1 MDVNKDINEWR
12 AEKLGYVYFSR
23 LNDLIINEPNDSDKL
38 FDYWIDIG
46 ENHKPTGRYFA
57 VEVKSFN
64 NKKNPAELVPDE
76 YKNLAIPALLVLF
89 DNNNDRGY
97 YAWIKK
103 PEKNGE
109 LVFNLTKE
117 AMADLNNDSLN
128 TIVTEIKDWY
138 LKKQI
143 A

>member
-1 MDVNKDINEWR
+1 MDANKDINEWR

-23 LNDLIINEPNDSDKL
+23 LNDLIINESNDSDKL

-64 NKKNPAELVPDE
+64 NKKKPAELVPDE
-76 YKNLAIPALLVLF
+76 YRNLAIPALLVLF
-89 DNNNDRGY
+89 DNSNDRGY
-97 YAWIKK
+97 YTWIKK

-109 LVFNLTKE
+109 LVFYLTKA

-128 TIVTEIKDWY
+128 RIVTEIKDWY
-138 LKKQI
+138 SRKQI

>member
-1 MDVNKDINEWR
+1 MEAKKDINEWR

-23 LNDLIINEPNDSDKL
+23 LSDLIINEPNVNDKL

-64 NKKNPAELVPDE
+64 NKKKPAELMPDK
-76 YKNLAIPALLVLF
+76 YRNLVIPALLVLF
-89 DNNNDRGY
+89 DNNNDHGY
-97 YAWIKK
+97 YTWIKK
-103 PEKNGE
+103 PEDNGE
-109 LVFNLTKE
+109 LLFDLAKE
-117 AMADLNNDSLN
+117 DIAELNNDSLN
-128 TIVTEIKDWY
+128 TIVAEIKNWY
-138 LKKQI
+138 SKKQI

>member
-1 MDVNKDINEWR
+1 MEANKDINEWR

-23 LNDLIINEPNDSDKL
+23 LNDLIINEPNTSDKL

-46 ENHKPTGRYFA
+46 ENRRPTGRYFA

-64 NKKNPAELVPDE
+64 NKKDPELVPDE

-89 DNNNDRGY
+89 DNNNDHGY
-97 YAWIKK
+97 YTWIKK
-103 PEKNGE
+103 PEDNGE
-109 LVFNLTKE
+109 LLFDQTKGN
-117 AMADLNNDSLN
+117 MAELNNDSLN
-128 TIVTEIKDWY
+128 TIVTKIKNWY
-138 LKKQI
+138 SKKQI

>member
-1 MDVNKDINEWR
+1 MDANKDINEWR

-23 LNDLIINEPNDSDKL
+23 LNDLIINEPNSSDKL

-57 VEVKSFN
+57 VEVKSIN
-64 NKKNPAELVPDE
+64 NGHHGSAELFSDQ
-76 YKNLAIPALLVLF
+76 YRNLAIPALLVLF
-89 DNNNDRGY
+89 DNNNDHGY
-97 YAWIKK
+97 YTWIKK

-109 LVFNLTKE
+109 LRFDQAKE
-117 AMADLNNDSLN
+117 MAELNNDSLN
-128 TIVTEIKDWY
+128 TIVSEIKNWY
-138 LKKQI
+138 SDKQV